1 MKKLLIGALTGLT
14 AAGALA
20 AAAPA
25 SARDWD
31 QNSYRSHD
39 DGAAVAA
46 GIAGLAIGAALA
58 SGDHG
63 YYAPAPV
70 YYGAPAPTYYGGP
83 APAYYAGPTYYSSYG
98 RCHTQWRWSPYW
110 RRYERVRACY

>member
-1 MKKLLIGALTGLT
+1 MKKLLTGGLAALTL
-14 AAGALA
+14 AGSLLG

-31 QNSYRSHD
+31 HHGD
-39 DGAAVAA
+39 HGGAAVVA

-63 YYAPAPV
+63 YYAP
-70 YYGAPAPTYYGGP
+70 PT
-83 APAYYAGPTYYSSYG
+83 YYAGPPPAYFDGPVYYSYYDHC
-98 RCHTQWRWSPYW
+98 RAEWRWDGYW
-110 RRYERVRACY
+110 GRYERVRACF

>member
-31 QNSYRSHD
+31 HNQYRGHD

-46 GIAGLAIGAALA
+46 GIAGLAVGAALA

-70 YYGAPAPTYYGGP
+70 YYGGP
-83 APAYYAGPTYYSSYG
+83 PPAYYAGPTYYSYAG